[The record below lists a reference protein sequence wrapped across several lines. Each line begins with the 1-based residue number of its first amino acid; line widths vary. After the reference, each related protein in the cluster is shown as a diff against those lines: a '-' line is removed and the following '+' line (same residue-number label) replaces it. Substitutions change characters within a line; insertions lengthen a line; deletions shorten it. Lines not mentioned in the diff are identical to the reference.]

1 MKDFKAKAKFLWD
14 IADLL
19 RGHYSQADY
28 GTVILPLTVIRRLD
42 MVLEPTKAAVLT
54 DYERLRDKS
63 PDVLERMLN
72 SRTKLKFHNRSN
84 FSFSD
89 LANDADNIGDN
100 FRNYLNGFSAEVRQ
114 IIEYFSFND
123 QIRKLEEFDLLYL
136 VIKRFASQDA
146 TNKVFKKIT
155 SLEMGYVFE
164 ELIRKFAE
172 ASNATAGEH
181 FTPREVIRLM
191 VNLLFADD
199 KDVLTTPGIVKTI
212 YDPACGTGGML
223 SVAEEYVVNPLDGL
237 NPDAKLELFGQ
248 EINPES
254 YAICKSDM
262 LIKGH
267 KAENIKFGNTLT
279 QDGLTGVQFDYML
292 SNPPF
297 GVDWKKVEK
306 KIRDEH
312 ASQGWSGRFGA
323 GLPPISD
330 GSLLFLQHMVS
341 KMKRNT
347 GGSRIAVV
355 FNGSPLFSGGA
366 GSGPSEI
373 RRWLL
378 ENDLL
383 EAIVALPDQLFY
395 NTGIATYIW
404 IVTDRKKPERRGKVQ
419 LINASG
425 SQFDDKNNPFYV
437 KMPKSLG
444 NKRKKISEPDEDDL
458 TAKPQISDITRL
470 YDEFEEGRFCK
481 IFNNTDFG
489 YRRITIERPLRLRFQ
504 VRELTDD
511 ELTALLF
518 NKSLLEADVLEWV
531 NALRTEFGT
540 DAYYDFNEVRR
551 RVKSMLKSP
560 ALKDS
565 EIMTVVSLLC
575 QVDPEAAEVRK
586 ERSKPD
592 DRTAGPPSPFEV
604 DANLR
609 DYENVPLRENI
620 YDYFKREVLP
630 HVPDAWIDTDKKKRD
645 ERDGEVGIVGYEVNF
660 TRYFYE
666 YKAPRS
672 LTEIKAAILALEEK
686 TAGMIRQ
693 IL

>member
-1 MKDFKAKAKFLWD
+1 MEYRRFTTGALQTSRLWHCD
-14 IADLL
+14 STLH
-19 RGHYSQADY
+19 R
-28 GTVILPLTVIRRLD
+28 VRRLD
-42 MVLEPTKAAVLT
+42 MVLEPTKDAVLS
-54 DYERLRDKS
+54 DYERFKDKT
-63 PDVLERMLN
+63 PDVLEPLLN
-72 SRTKLKFHNRSN
+72 NRAKRKFHNRSKFN
-84 FSFSD
+84 FD
-89 LANDADNIGDN
+89 ELAKDADNIADN
-100 FRNYLNGFSAEVRQ
+100 LRNYLNGFSIGVRE
-114 IIEYFSFND
+114 IIDYFSFED
-123 QIRKLEEFDLLYL
+123 QIRKLEEYDLLYL
-136 VIKRFASQDA
+136 VVKRFVDKDA
-146 TNKVFKKIT
+146 NKVFQGIS

-172 ASNATAGEH
+172 LSNETAGEH

-199 KDVLTTPGIVKTI
+199 KDILTTPGIVKTI

-223 SVAEEYVVNPLDGL
+223 SVAEDYVVNELHT
-237 NPDAKLELFGQ
+237 DAKLELFGQ

-279 QDGLTGVQFDYML
+279 QDGLTGIQFDYML

-312 ASQGWSGRFGA
+312 ANQGWSGRFGA

-330 GSLLFLQHMVS
+330 GSLLFVQHMVS

-355 FNGSPLFSGGA
+355 LNGSPLFSGGA

-425 SQFDDKNNPFYV
+425 SQFDDKDNPFYV

-444 NKRKKISEPDEDDL
+444 NKRKKISEPDEDDP

-489 YRRITIERPLRLRFQ
+489 YRRITIEQPLRLRFQ

-565 EIMTVVSLLC
+565 DLMTVVSLLC

-586 ERSKPD
+586 ERSKSD
-592 DRTAGPPSPFEV
+592 DPSPFEA
-604 DANLR
+604 DSNLR
-609 DYENVPLRENI
+609 DYENVPLNQSI
-620 YDYFKREVLP
+620 YDYFEREVRP

-666 YKAPRS
+666 YKAPRP
-672 LTEIKAAILALEEK
+672 LIEIKAAILALEEK
-686 TAGMIRQ
+686 TVGMIKE

>member
-1 MKDFKAKAKFLWD
+1 MKDFKAKANFLWD

-19 RGHYSQADY
+19 RGHYKQAEY
-28 GTVILPLTVIRRLD
+28 GKVILPFTVLRRLD
-42 MVLEPTKAAVLT
+42 LVLEPTKNTVLEE
-54 DYERLRDKS
+54 YERFKTKT
-63 PDVLERMLN
+63 PDVLEPLLN
-72 SRTKLKFHNRSN
+72 NRTKLKFHNRSKFN
-84 FSFSD
+84 FAE
-89 LANDADNIGDN
+89 LAKDADNIGDN
-100 FRNYLNGFSAEVRQ
+100 LRNYLNGFSTGVRE
-114 IIEYFSFND
+114 IIDYFSFDD
-123 QIRKLEEFDLLYL
+123 QIRKLEEYDLLYL
-136 VIKRFASQDA
+136 VVKRFVDKEA
-146 TNKVFKKIT
+146 NKVFQNIS

-172 ASNATAGEH
+172 LSNETAGEH

-199 KDVLTTPGIVKTI
+199 KSILTAPGILKTI

-223 SVAEEYVVNPLDGL
+223 SVAEDYVHEL
-237 NPDAKLELFGQ
+237 NADAKLELFGQ

-279 QDGLTGVQFDYML
+279 QDGLDGVRFDYML

-306 KIRDEH
+306 KIRAESAD
-312 ASQGWSGRFGA
+312 QGWSGRFGA

-383 EAIVALPDQLFY
+383 EAIIALPDQLFY

-404 IVTDRKKPERRGKVQ
+404 IITDRKKPERRGTVQ

-425 SQFDDKNNPFYV
+425 SQFDDKDNPFYV

-444 NKRKKISEPDEDDL
+444 NKRKKISEPDDEDP
-458 TAKPQISDITRL
+458 TARPQISDITRL
-470 YDEFEEGRFCK
+470 YDEFEPEQFCK
-481 IFNNTDFG
+481 IFKTTDFG

-504 VRELTDD
+504 VRDLTED

-518 NKSLLEADVLEWV
+518 NKNILEADVQEWI
-531 NALRTEFGT
+531 NSLRVEFG
-540 DAYYDFNEVRR
+540 DAIYTDFNK
-551 RVKSMLKSP
+551 VKKRIKGMITSP

-565 EIMTVVSLLC
+565 VLTAVVDLC
-575 QVDPEAAEVRK
+575 CTIDPEAEAVRK
-586 ERSKPD
+586 DRVKPD
-592 DRTAGPPSPFEV
+592 DRNAGPVSPYEA
-604 DANLR
+604 DSNLR
-609 DYENVPLRENI
+609 DFENVPLLEDINE
-620 YDYFKREVLP
+620 YFAHEVLP
-630 HVPDAWIDTDKKKRD
+630 HVPDAWIDTKKRD
-645 ERDGEVGIVGYEVNF
+645 ERDGGVGIVGYEINL

-672 LTEIKAAILALEEK
+672 LAQIKADILALEQR
-686 TAGMIRQ
+686 TAGMIQ
-693 IL
+693 EIL

>member
-1 MKDFKAKAKFLWD
+1 
-14 IADLL
+14 
-19 RGHYSQADY
+19 
-28 GTVILPLTVIRRLD
+28 
-42 MVLEPTKAAVLT
+42 MVLEPTKNTVLEE
-54 DYERLRDKS
+54 YERIKS
-63 PDVLERMLN
+63 KTPDLIEPLLN
-72 SRTKLKFHNRSN
+72 NRTKGEGGDKLKFHNRSKFN
-84 FSFSD
+84 FIELSK
-89 LANDADNIGDN
+89 DADNIGDN
-100 FRNYLNGFSAEVRQ
+100 FRNYLNGFSSGVRE
-114 IIEYFSFND
+114 IIDYFNFDD
-123 QIRKLEEFDLLYL
+123 QIRKLEEYDLLYL
-136 VIKRFASQDA
+136 VVNRFVDKDA
-146 TNKVFKKIT
+146 NRVFNGIT

-172 ASNATAGEH
+172 LSNETAGEH

-199 KDVLTTPGIVKTI
+199 KAILTAPGILKTI

-223 SVAEEYVVNPLDGL
+223 AVAEDYVHEL
-237 NPDAKLELFGQ
+237 NADARLELFGQ

-279 QDGLTGVQFDYML
+279 QDGLDGVQFDYML

-312 ASQGWSGRFGA
+312 AKQGWNGRFGA

-347 GGSRIAVV
+347 SGSRIAVV
-355 FNGSPLFSGGA
+355 FNGLPLFSGGA

-383 EAIVALPDQLFY
+383 EAIIALPDQLFY
-395 NTGIATYIW
+395 NTGISTYIW
-404 IVTDRKKPERRGKVQ
+404 LVTDRKTPERKGKVQ

-425 SQFDDKNNPFYV
+425 SQFGDKDNPFYV
-437 KMPKSLG
+437 KMQRSLG
-444 NKRKKISEPDEDDL
+444 SKRKKISEPDDEDP
-458 TAKPQISDITRL
+458 TAIPQISEITRL
-470 YDEFEEGRFCK
+470 YDEFEAGPFCK
-481 IFNNTDFG
+481 LFATTDFG
-489 YRRITIERPLRLRFQ
+489 YRRITIDRPLRLRFQ
-504 VRELTDD
+504 VRDLTEGELTDF
-511 ELTALLF
+511 LF
-518 NKSLLEADVLEWV
+518 NKAILEADVKEWI
-531 NALRTEFGT
+531 NALRLTFG
-540 DAYYDFNEVRR
+540 DKIYYDFNEVKK

-565 EIMTVVSLLC
+565 DLMAVVDLC
-575 QVDPEAAEVRK
+575 CTVDPSIYEAD
-586 ERSKPD
+586 S
-592 DRTAGPPSPFEV
+592 
-604 DANLR
+604 NLR
-609 DYENVPLRENI
+609 DFENVPLLENI
-620 YDYFKREVLP
+620 NDYVAREVLP
-630 HVPDAWIDTDKKKRD
+630 HVPDAWIDTKKRD
-645 ERDGEVGIVGYEVNF
+645 ERDGEVGIVGYEINL
-660 TRYFYE
+660 TRYFYD

-672 LTEIKAAILALEEK
+672 LAQIKADILSLEK
-686 TAGMIRQ
+686 RTAGMLQ
-693 IL
+693 KIL

>member
-1 MKDFKAKAKFLWD
+1 MKDFKAKANFLWS

-19 RGHYSQADY
+19 RGHYRQADY
-28 GTVILPLTVIRRLD
+28 GNVILPFTVLRRLD
-42 MVLEPTKAAVLT
+42 LVLEPTKDAVLAEF
-54 DYERLRDKS
+54 ERLKDKT
-63 PDVLERMLN
+63 PDVLEPRLN
-72 SRTKLKFHNRSN
+72 NRTKLKFHNRSQFN
-84 FSFSD
+84 FVE
-89 LANDADNIGDN
+89 LAKDADNIADN
-100 FRNYLNGFSAEVRQ
+100 LRNYLNGFSVGVRE
-114 IIEYFSFND
+114 IIDYFSFED
-123 QIRKLEEFDLLYL
+123 QIRKLEEYDLLYL
-136 VIKRFASQDA
+136 IVKRFAEPKTDLMFRGIS
-146 TNKVFKKIT
+146 
-155 SLEMGYVFE
+155 SMEMGYVFE

-172 ASNATAGEH
+172 LSNETAGEH

-199 KDVLTTPGIVKTI
+199 KTILTTPGILKTI

-223 SVAEEYVVNPLDGL
+223 SVAEEYVNELHT
-237 NPDAKLELFGQ
+237 DAKLELFGQ

-279 QDGLTGVQFDYML
+279 QDGLAGVQFDYML

-297 GVDWKKVEK
+297 GVDWKKAEK
-306 KIRDEH
+306 KIRDEY
-312 ASQGWSGRFGA
+312 ANQGWSGRFGA

-355 FNGSPLFSGGA
+355 LNGSPLFSGGA

-383 EAIVALPDQLFY
+383 EAIIALPDQLFY

-419 LINASG
+419 LVNASG
-425 SQFDDKNNPFYV
+425 GAFGDKYNPFYV
-437 KMPKSLG
+437 KMLKSLG
-444 NKRKKISEPDEDDL
+444 NKRKKISEPDEDDPN
-458 TAKPQISDITRL
+458 APAQISTITQL
-470 YDEFEEGRFCK
+470 YDDFETGDFCK
-481 IFNNTDFG
+481 IFNTTDFG
-489 YRRITIERPLRLRFQ
+489 YRRITIDRPLRLRFQ
-504 VRELTDD
+504 VRELTDS
-511 ELTALLF
+511 EIATLCF
-518 NKSLLEADVLEWV
+518 NKPILKTDVLEWV
-531 NALRTEFGT
+531 SALRLEFG
-540 DAYYDFNEVRR
+540 AEPHYDFNEVKK
-551 RVKSMLKSP
+551 RVKNILKSP

-565 EIMTVVSLLC
+565 ELMAVVNLC
-575 QVDPEAAEVRK
+575 CQTDPDAVEVRK
-586 ERSKPD
+586 DRPKPED
-592 DRTAGPPSPFEV
+592 SSVFEV
-604 DANLR
+604 DSNLR
-609 DYENVPLRENI
+609 DFENVPLRENI
-620 YDYFKREVLP
+620 YDYFEREVRP

-645 ERDGEVGIVGYEVNF
+645 ERDGEIGIVGYEINF

-672 LTEIKAAILALEEK
+672 LADIKAEILALEDK
-686 TAGMIRQ
+686 TRGMLGD

>member
-1 MKDFKAKAKFLWD
+1 MKDFKAKASFLWS

-28 GTVILPLTVIRRLD
+28 GTVILPLTVIKRLD
-42 MVLEPTKAAVLT
+42 MVLEPTKAAVLA
-54 DYERLRDKS
+54 DCEKFKDKS

-84 FSFSD
+84 FSFTD

-123 QIRKLEEFDLLYL
+123 QLRKLEEFDLLYL
-136 VIKRFASQDA
+136 VVKRFASQDA
-146 TNKVFKKIT
+146 TNKVFKNMEP
-155 SLEMGYVFE
+155 LDMGYVFE
-164 ELIRKFAE
+164 ELIRRFAE

-199 KDVLTTPGIVKTI
+199 KSILTAPGILKTI

-223 SVAEEYVVNPLDGL
+223 SVAEDYVKEL
-237 NPDAKLELFGQ
+237 NSDARLELFGQ

-262 LIKGH
+262 LIKGQ

-279 QDGLTGVQFDYML
+279 QDGLESVQFDYML

-306 KIRDEH
+306 KIRAEN
-312 ASQGWSGRFGA
+312 AEQGWNGRFGA

-383 EAIVALPDQLFY
+383 EAIIALPDQLFY
-395 NTGIATYIW
+395 NTGISTYIW
-404 IVTDRKKPERRGKVQ
+404 LVTDRKTTERKGKVQ

-425 SQFDDKNNPFYV
+425 SQFDDKDNPFYV
-437 KMPKSLG
+437 KMPRSLG
-444 NKRKKISEPDEDDL
+444 NKRKKISEPDDKEP
-458 TAKPQISDITRL
+458 TARPQISDITRL
-470 YDEFEEGRFCK
+470 YDAFEPGPFCK
-481 IFNNTDFG
+481 IFAATDFG

-504 VRELTDD
+504 VRDLTED

-518 NKSLLEADVLEWV
+518 NKNILEADVKEWI
-531 NALRTEFGT
+531 NALRLEFSNNVY
-540 DAYYDFNEVRR
+540 DDFNH
-551 RVKSMLKSP
+551 VKKRIKGMIVSP
-560 ALKDS
+560 ALSGSVLTAVVDLCC
-565 EIMTVVSLLC
+565 EI
-575 QVDPEAAEVRK
+575 DPEAVAVRK
-586 ERSKPD
+586 DRPKPD
-592 DRTAGPPSPFEV
+592 DASPCEV

-609 DYENVPLRENI
+609 DFENVPLLEGIN
-620 YDYFKREVLP
+620 DYFAREVLP
-630 HVPDAWIDTDKKKRD
+630 HVPDAWIDTKKRD
-645 ERDGEVGIVGYEVNF
+645 ERDGEIGIVGYEINF

-672 LTEIKAAILALEEK
+672 LTQIKVEILALEAK
-686 TAGMIRQ
+686 TAGMIKE